1 MGSLHKPPS
10 LHELYESASS
20 EVRTCLELSF
30 PTKRGCNE
38 SVSTKNESYR
48 RALKDLTLLRTE
60 GTPTH
65 DHGLI
70 ATLCSIACAF
80 SCPKHQGVRNHVERF
95 AYYWLALDRL
105 PSLLICMGF
114 TIDIAPNTNAY
125 LTPGRT
131 WSEDTCSS
139 QTSFIRDTQSIV
151 DSLDHTDAFLI
162 HRAVQ
167 RLLQDKRWKTP
178 HTHNNSNQ
186 FLSLLE
192 AKLASESLNDKEKQ
206 LVQEA
211 EQRWN
216 IWHLARLTQAI
227 RHIPDSEVDASG
239 NEGSDEE
246 DADGLDSEESE
257 TSSDA
262 EPASSEISDSSE
274 AWEEELSS
282 GNPITSQQRP
292 PNNRPAYSDN
302 RPTTPS
308 PRPLLDITSESAP
321 QIRQVKGAI
330 NASTKW
336 RCLSASQASKK
347 SKAIVY
353 NFGVPPAH
361 RKAPELRCGPVQIS
375 SELGG
380 PVGDFAVSGLQG
392 SQQDNAQLRNGGSM
406 TSMDEARSLFT
417 SRPPSSMGTPPAP
430 DASPSPRDK
439 ASVLDL
445 EVHSASP
452 TSSFKAMRSK
462 PDGCGTSRTPVTST
476 ENNLTPP
483 VFEEAEAI
491 IDFLPR
497 FQVYSEQEKPI
508 RQVVHAVFNKMK
520 EDLSD
525 KKGLD
530 QGYIYILRL
539 EGRPG
544 YVKIGQ
550 TTKTIDVRKGQIK
563 KCSVGD
569 LVAINDDDFCELSN
583 HTRVEQLVHQELQN
597 CRRRFA
603 CACKRTKGKAHDC
616 EGAEGFR
623 MHGEWFEMEEAKA
636 KEVVRRWRDWM
647 NKDPYCDGILRSR
660 ERLRIEYYANDPER
674 MSMMVCKESPEAW
687 LWDRFMDLSNWNI
700 HKFWIR
706 TKLFGL
712 RSERLTYS
720 RWDSFWKHWQS
731 NVLIYLTFFLF
742 SLALFVL
749 SECLSPSF
757 AFVPVLSLI
766 NTVVLGSW
774 AILYAA

>member
-1 MGSLHKPPS
+1 MLFFDIQTSSLLDLMGSLHKPPS

-131 WSEDTCSS
+131 WSGDTCSS

-151 DSLDHTDAFLI
+151 DSLEHTDAFLI

-167 RLLQDKRWKTP
+167 RLLQDKRWKKP
-178 HTHNNSNQ
+178 HTHNNSNH

-192 AKLASESLNDKEKQ
+192 AKLGSESLNDEEKQ

-227 RHIPDSEVDASG
+227 RHNPDSEVDASG

-246 DADGLDSEESE
+246 DPDGLDSEESE

-262 EPASSEISDSSE
+262 ESASSENSDSSE

-282 GNPITSQQRP
+282 GSPITSQQRP

-308 PRPLLDITSESAP
+308 PRPLLDTTSESAP

-380 PVGDFAVSGLQG
+380 PVGDFPVSGLQG

-430 DASPSPRDK
+430 DTSPSPRDE

-445 EVHSASP
+445 EIHSASP
-452 TSSFKAMRSK
+452 RSSFKAMRSK

-497 FQVYSEQEKPI
+497 FQVYFEQEKPI

-563 KCSVGD
+563 KCS
-569 LVAINDDDFCELSN
+569 
-583 HTRVEQLVHQELQN
+583 
-597 CRRRFA
+597 
-603 CACKRTKGKAHDC
+603 
-616 EGAEGFR
+616 
-623 MHGEWFEMEEAKA
+623 
-636 KEVVRRWRDWM
+636 VVRRWRDWM